1 MSPRTPK
8 LSGREVVRILSRYGF
23 VVTRIRGSHHMLKHP
38 DGRATVVPVHRG
50 EIIGPGLL
58 SKILKDTELANEDFR
73 R

>member
-58 SKILKDTELANEDFR
+58 SKILKHTELANEDFR